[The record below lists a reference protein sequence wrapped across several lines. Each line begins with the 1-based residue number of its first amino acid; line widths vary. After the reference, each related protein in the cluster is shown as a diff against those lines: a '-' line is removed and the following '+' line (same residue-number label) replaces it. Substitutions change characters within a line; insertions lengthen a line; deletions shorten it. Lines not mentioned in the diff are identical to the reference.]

1 MKKLISLFVS
11 FVLLS
16 STCGCVTPVADQPN
30 EEFSQYV
37 NELVIDIAESDYTT
51 MHQYF
56 ENPEDYGIDP
66 QKVKITLGDFESEEQ
81 TIQTFKRGS
90 LDATQQIIYDHLQFS
105 PESFDYMDSI
115 WSSNNGIHQSL
126 VQFFSEYII
135 RDASDIEPLLILI
148 QDVPRYVDKAIE
160 YSKKQAQHQTL
171 MFDYDQV
178 MEDCQA
184 ILDSREESAIVAS
197 LFEKVKPYQ
206 PESLPIIQEYM
217 DTYFF
222 PSYQK
227 MMDAL
232 TDLKEEIQPLQ
243 GVSHFKNGRKYY
255 ESLVMD
261 ATGSEESVRTIQSN
275 LEKDIEEKWK
285 QIIED
290 EDLLEQPDIEA
301 PFTSVDE
308 ILPFLEEN
316 YQSEFPELDTMIYD
330 TIPLAKEQS
339 QPGIMAYFLI
349 PAIDQTSPYRIRYNE
364 TDYGNDP
371 TSIEFYSTLAH
382 EGIPGHMYQAQ
393 YNHEHFTY
401 PIQFLLNNIGFTEG
415 YATYIEMESLNFLD
429 LDEKA
434 KEAYILNTTLTND
447 YIALMDISI
456 HYDGLSYNQ
465 FVEKYGDIF
474 GEDLQ
479 GLYDQ
484 LCDNPATFLSYYY
497 GYYQIKELKNE
508 AQEKLKD
515 KFVPVE
521 FHEAL
526 LENGSVPFEIVEQS
540 IDSYIQKKR

>member
-1 MKKLISLFVS
+1 MKKIISLFIS

-16 STCGCVTPVADQPN
+16 STTGCVTPVADQPSKEFN
-30 EEFSQYV
+30 EYID
-37 NELVIDIAESDYTT
+37 ELVVNMAESDYIT
-51 MHQYF
+51 MHQSF
-56 ENPEDYGIDP
+56 ENPQKYGIDP
-66 QKVKITLGDFESEEQ
+66 TQVEISLGGFENNEQ
-81 TIQTFKRGS
+81 EIKSFKKSS
-90 LDATQQIIYDHLQFS
+90 LDATQQIIYDHLCFQ
-105 PESFDYMDSI
+105 PETFDYMDSI
-115 WSSNNGIHQSL
+115 WSSNDGIHQSL

-135 RDASDIEPLLILI
+135 RDAFDIEPLLILI
-148 QDVPRYVDKAIE
+148 QDVPRYVDEAIE
-160 YSKKQAQHQTL
+160 YSKKQAKHQTL
-171 MFDYDQV
+171 MFDYEQV
-178 MEDCQA
+178 IKDCQT

-197 LFEKVKPYQ
+197 LLEKVEPYQ

-217 DTYFF
+217 DVYFF

-227 MMDAL
+227 IIDAL
-232 TDLKEEIQPLQ
+232 TDLKDDIQPLQ
-243 GVSHFKNGRKYY
+243 GVFHFKNGRKYY
-255 ESLVMD
+255 ESLVME

-275 LEKDIEEKWK
+275 LEKDIEEKWE

-290 EDLLEQPDIEA
+290 EDLLEQPDIVA

-308 ILPFLEEN
+308 ILPFLEKN
-316 YQSEFPELDTMIYD
+316 YQREFPKLDAMEYT

-339 QPGIMAYFLI
+339 QPGIMAYFLV
-349 PAIDQTSPYRIRYNE
+349 PAIDQTTPYRIRYNE
-364 TDYGNDP
+364 KDYGNDP

-393 YNHEHFTY
+393 YNHEYFTY
-401 PIQFLLNNIGFTEG
+401 PIQFLLNNLGFTEG

-474 GEDLQ
+474 GKNILDL
-479 GLYDQ
+479 YNQ
-484 LCDNPATFLSYYY
+484 LSDNPASFLSYYY
-497 GYYQIKELKNE
+497 GYYQIQQLKEE
-508 AQEKLKD
+508 AQSKLGSRFD
-515 KFVPVE
+515 PIE

-526 LENGSVPFEIVEQS
+526 LQNGSVPFEIVEHS